1 MKDVFCSEEEVQ
13 TRGVH
18 FTTEEDTFLEDGSEW
33 KHYAGAIERHGELS
47 VWRRLRT
54 IKICRLVEE
63 QMVVVAGFTG
73 KEGKMA
79 INMADEMIRELR
91 EKKRMRERKEKGTT
105 KLMDTHMSAQRAVE
119 FETWM
124 KDIEEDRFQEIED
137 AVYAT
142 EGKEALD
149 VGDWC
154 DGVDEEDIDM
164 YNGVSRAPDG
174 VRFMAIKGNCSK
186 LLRIQRRCAQYTED
200 AHVLKQRSAGIA
212 L

>member
-164 YNGVSRAPDG
+164 YVDEWFDSVD
-174 VRFMAIKGNCSK
+174 K
-186 LLRIQRRCAQYTED
+186 ED
-200 AHVLKQRSAGIA
+200 AEEFVDEWNDEVEEVDDYGGTWMTDAYLSMW
-212 L
+212 